1 MKFSSDEAYE
11 VYFLYSDDELEHSG
25 TPQHIYN
32 DPNGSGLY
40 RLGTGKNPYQHL
52 GDFSAAYNK
61 AHREGLSD
69 KEIAESYGM
78 SIDQMRA
85 LKTYDT
91 NKYKM
96 ERDAKIWKLYDK
108 GWSKLAI
115 AKEMGIPDTT
125 VGVAIRNREKR
136 EQNSLINTVETL
148 KEAVEKDTY
157 IDSGKGVNRHLGI
170 TETKLKD
177 AVNILKSEGYTVET
191 MSVKQLSTNNF
202 TNLRVLAPPD
212 TTRKEIFDNL
222 TNIKLPF
229 KYSPDGGETYEVKE
243 PPVNIDSKRILIRYA
258 EEGGVEKD
266 GVIEL
271 RRDVPDLD
279 LGKAHYAQVRVAVD
293 GTSYLKGMA
302 MYTDEKLPK
311 GIDIVYNTNKKKG
324 TPAYKVFKDQDGVE
338 DGQRIKPPSDPM
350 NPFGASIKD
359 EDDLLMVNR
368 RYVGKDGK
376 SYQSALNIVNEEG
389 AWSKWSKTLAS
400 QFLGKQKTEVAKK
413 QLDLDAAK
421 RYAEYEEIMS
431 LTNPAVKKKLLQDF
445 SDECDSAAV
454 HMTAAGMPR
463 QQTHVLLPNNDLKD
477 NEIYAPNY
485 KNGEEVILVRYPH
498 GGLFEIPRL
507 KVNNK
512 IKSAIDTIGNA
523 RDAVMISGKTAEQLS
538 GADFDGDTAL
548 VIPTKGQDIKTMK
561 AIKGLATFD
570 TKTYKIPEEDLWSED
585 NKKGIKPMDKK
596 TRNREMGVAT
606 NLITDMS
613 VILGSGLNEK
623 SPELDEVVRA
633 TKYSMVVIDA
643 YKHKL
648 NWKQAYEDY
657 GIKELQE
664 KYQYNPET
672 GKGGG
677 ASTLLS
683 RTTSEERVPK
693 RKSYYKIDPKTGEKI
708 FELETDPRKN
718 SYSKPKKN
726 KNGEVVEWKTEQATT
741 KSTKG
746 YEHDPYELMSSYKTP
761 MEYVYADYACDMKSL
776 GDKARLGVVN
786 AGSQK
791 KVKGMAEK
799 YADEVNSL
807 ESKLVKAESNAPL
820 ERQAQLLG
828 NKMLELYKIDHP
840 EIKDDG
846 DKLKKK
852 KNEYLQ
858 EARKQVGAGKEQ
870 IYITDKEWEAIQAG
884 AISNAKLEDI
894 MANTDTDRLKQLAM
908 PKEERKIADSTK
920 ERIKN
925 LAKSGATTS
934 QIAEAT
940 GYSVSTVQSIL

>member
-1 MKFSSDEAYE
+1 MRFSSDDYE

-25 TPQHIYN
+25 TPQNIDF
-32 DPNGSGLY
+32 DPHGSGRY
-40 RLGTGKNPYQHL
+40 RQGSGKNPYQHV
-52 GDFSAAYNK
+52 GDFTTAVNK
-61 AHREGLSD
+61 AKNEGKTD

-78 SIDQMRA
+78 TIDQMRA
-85 LKTYDT
+85 LKSYDT
-91 NKYKM
+91 NKAKM

-136 EQNSLINTVETL
+136 EENALFNTVEAL
-148 KEAVEKDTY
+148 REAVDKDTY
-157 IDSGKGVNRHLGI
+157 IDAGKGVNRHLGI
-170 TETKLKD
+170 TESKLKD
-177 AVNILKSEGYTVET
+177 AVNILKSEGYTVEQ

-212 TTRKEIFDNL
+212 ISRKEIYDNL
-222 TNIKLPF
+222 ENIKLPF
-229 KYSPDGGETYEVKE
+229 KYSVDGGETYVAKE

-258 EEGGVEKD
+258 EDGGVEKD

-271 RRDVPDLD
+271 RRGVEDLD
-279 LGKAHYAQVRVAVD
+279 LGKAHYAQVRVGVD

-311 GIDIVYNTNKKKG
+311 GVDIVYNTNKKRG

-338 DGQRIKPPSDPM
+338 EGKRLRPASDPM
-350 NPFGASIKD
+350 NPFGAAIKD
-359 EDDLLMVNR
+359 EEDLVMVNR
-368 RYVGKDGK
+368 SYVGKDGK
-376 SYQSALNIVNEEG
+376 QHQSALNIVNEEG

-570 TKTYKIPEEDLWSED
+570 TKTYKIPEDQLWSED
-585 NKKGIKPMDKK
+585 NKNGIKPMDKK

-613 VILGSGLNEK
+613 LILGSNLNEK
-623 SPELDEVVRA
+623 SPELEEVVRA

-657 GIKELQE
+657 GIKELQN

-693 RKSYYKIDPKTGEKI
+693 RKTYYKINPETGEKI
-708 FELETDPRKN
+708 FELEKDPRKAT
-718 SYSKPKKN
+718 YSSPKKD
-726 KNGEVVEWKTEQATT
+726 KKTGEIVEWETKEATT

-746 YEHDPYELMSSYKTP
+746 YEHDPYELISTHKTP
-761 MEYVYADYACDMKSL
+761 MEYVYAEYARSMKQL
-776 GDKARLGVVN
+776 GDRARLDFVN
-786 AGSQK
+786 TPGQK
-791 KVKGMAEK
+791 KVAGMAEK
-799 YADEVNSL
+799 YAAEVESL
-807 ESKLVKAESNAPL
+807 NAKLSKAESNAPL

-828 NKMLELYKIDHP
+828 NKTLELYKIDHP
-840 EIKDDG
+840 EIKDDP
-846 DKLKKK
+846 DKLKKLK
-852 KNEYLQ
+852 GQYLQ
-858 EARKQVGAGKEQ
+858 DARKKVGAGKEQ
-870 IYITDKEWEAIQAG
+870 IYITDREWEAIQAG
-884 AISNAKLEDI
+884 AITNSKLEDI
-894 MANTDTDRLKQLAM
+894 MANTDSDRLKELAM

-925 LAKSGATTS
+925 LAKSGATTA